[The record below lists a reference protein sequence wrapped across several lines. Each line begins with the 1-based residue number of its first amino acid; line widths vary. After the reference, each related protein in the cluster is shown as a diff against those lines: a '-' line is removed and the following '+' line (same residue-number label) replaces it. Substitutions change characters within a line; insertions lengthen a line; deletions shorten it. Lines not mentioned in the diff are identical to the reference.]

1 MSEGHDQDFRE
12 RLRALVREYARRKA
26 RSRQVA
32 PPANDDAADA
42 KVIPFRVRR
51 DCRRIDSN

>member
-1 MSEGHDQDFRE
+1 MSEGHGQDFRE

-26 RSRQVA
+26 GRRQVA

-42 KVIPFRVRR
+42 KVIPFPRARR
-51 DCRRIDSN
+51 LPMHR

>member
-1 MSEGHDQDFRE
+1 MSEGHEQDFRE

-26 RSRQVA
+26 GSRQVA

-42 KVIPFRVRR
+42 KVFPFPRAPRLPMHR
-51 DCRRIDSN
+51 